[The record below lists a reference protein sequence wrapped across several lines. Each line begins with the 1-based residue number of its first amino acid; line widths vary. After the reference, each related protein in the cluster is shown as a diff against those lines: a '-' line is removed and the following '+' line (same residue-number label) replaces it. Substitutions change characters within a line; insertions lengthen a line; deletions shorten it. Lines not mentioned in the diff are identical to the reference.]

1 MNALHADVLSTQC
14 RRYSEL
20 IDKFRKEI
28 VEDSKLSEDERCII
42 HVHLTNVVFLLD
54 KVANEI
60 HDRYRYLGNSGD
72 LSK

>member
-1 MNALHADVLSTQC
+1 MNALHADVLATQF

-28 VEDSKLSEDERCII
+28 AEDSKLSEDERCTI
-42 HVHLTNVVFLLD
+42 HAHLTNVVFDLD

-60 HDRYRYLGNSGD
+60 HDRYRHLGNSGD

>member
-14 RRYSEL
+14 WRYSEL

-28 VEDSKLSEDERCII
+28 AKDSKLSAEERITI
-42 HVHLTNVVFLLD
+42 YAYLTNVVSDLD

-60 HDRYRYLGNSGD
+60 HDRYRHLGNTGD
-72 LSK
+72 LPK